1 MGKFNKIYVLSI
13 QLNNEMEA
21 TPFYLPIPILALLPS
36 LVAIMLYE
44 SFEAFVQGFQ
54 AMDSKAPETVKV
66 HLILA
71 PTGSGKTTRFI
82 AGMVRKYPDVLF
94 VLCLPRVLACN
105 VAYYLRSEYGLNVCV
120 KNGKCKGRPT
130 ASTQVLIMT
139 YQSAANAFVSGNIKD
154 FACGRQ
160 VSLIFDECH
169 ETCAQATLLFKVMAG
184 LFSKRP
190 KFLHSLICISAT
202 MDAEELSKR
211 LGGVDPSQIQ
221 VSQIEAPAKSFKKGE
236 TYIIPISVGNFVE
249 DENDEEQ
256 DEQQDPFHV
265 VLRTYCSIFEEHVVR
280 IIEQSDTPLSASTV
294 VICAG
299 IKSANSIQE
308 RLSATLVKGRKL
320 PVVIWNTFVQSECPI
335 EDKDLPKYHLIILGS
350 HMKLASSITFPKCC
364 RLFISHV
371 MQVATQNLTNST
383 TVLNLAIIPNSVEQ
397 QSVGRGNRDCA
408 TEAFIFPII
417 FPDGFEHPPRLDYPQ
432 PEPVSQFMLDF
443 IDAKISGP
451 AKMAQLLEKY
461 RISNATATS
470 LFYSHAPIDLL
481 LAIHSYSR
489 IQVSKENKKFF
500 ELSIN
505 LLRGFTQACAYISN
519 GAFQIRRNQ
528 ETVRNDTEF
537 ARLLGFFLIDVVN
550 RIIDAPVTRS
560 DKDWNTFFQ
569 SPVDIQKW
577 VSEIRELILG
587 DGLGHFRINGE
598 PKMVTPQ
605 LLSKVLNF
613 TRQYAPEI
621 SPFFMKEQCDKM
633 YVMKPD
639 EDSGKPTIGASKF
652 CGPVLLPFG
661 TIITGGGDPLFPMF
675 FLELPPVVVKN
686 DEKMEDLSTASGG
699 CCAAPAQVIPT
710 SRPYASGGG
719 SAVPA
724 QVRPSQM
731 GSAYESEFQKF
742 VKQFREP
749 HVIEK
754 LRDLMNCIPCN
765 TEFTPESFLN
775 PTKYPNGIL
784 PENVKTYQT
793 DLKAVNKQ
801 YSLLTFLQELGLMRM
816 NPNGKYQRNF

>member
-1 MGKFNKIYVLSI
+1 
-13 QLNNEMEA
+13 
-21 TPFYLPIPILALLPS
+21 
-36 LVAIMLYE
+36 
-44 SFEAFVQGFQ
+44 
-54 AMDSKAPETVKV
+54 
-66 HLILA
+66 
-71 PTGSGKTTRFI
+71 
-82 AGMVRKYPDVLF
+82 
-94 VLCLPRVLACN
+94 
-105 VAYYLRSEYGLNVCV
+105 
-120 KNGKCKGRPT
+120 
-130 ASTQVLIMT
+130 
-139 YQSAANAFVSGNIKD
+139 
-154 FACGRQ
+154 
-160 VSLIFDECH
+160 
-169 ETCAQATLLFKVMAG
+169 
-184 LFSKRP
+184 
-190 KFLHSLICISAT
+190 

-221 VSQIEAPAKSFKKGE
+221 VSQIEAPAKSFEKGE

-249 DENDEEQ
+249 DEHNEEKDDQ
-256 DEQQDPFHV
+256 QEQDPFHV
-265 VLRTYCSIFEEHVVR
+265 MLRTYCSIFDEHVIG

-335 EDKDLPKYHLIILGS
+335 EDKDLPKYHLIIIGS
-350 HMKLASSITFPKCC
+350 HMKLSSSITFSN
-364 RLFISHV
+364 LNLLIISDV
-371 MQVATQNLTNST
+371 MQVATPNLTNST
-383 TVLNLAIIPNSVEQ
+383 TVLNLGIIPESVKK
-397 QSVGRGNRDCA
+397 QSVGRADRTCK
-408 TEAFIFPII
+408 TMKFILPIV

-432 PEPVSQFMLDF
+432 PEPVSQFMLDC
-443 IDAKISGP
+443 IDARISGP
-451 AKMAQLLEKY
+451 AKMAEFAVKY
-461 RISNATATS
+461 QMSNATATT

-505 LLRGFTQACAYISN
+505 LLRAFTQACAYISN
-519 GAFQIRRNQ
+519 GAFQVRRNQ

-537 ARLLGFFLIDVVN
+537 ARLLGFFLLDVVN
-550 RIIDAPVTRS
+550 RIIGAPLTRS

-569 SPVDIQKW
+569 QYVDIQNG
-577 VSEIRELILG
+577 VYEITQLILG
-587 DGLGHFRINGE
+587 DGLGRFSFNGK
-598 PKMVTPQ
+598 PKTVTPQ
-605 LLSKVLNF
+605 LLSEVLNF
-613 TRQYAPEI
+613 TRQYEPRVV
-621 SPFFMKEQCDKM
+621 PFFEKQCDKM

-639 EDSGKPTIGASKF
+639 EDTGKPTIGASKF

-661 TIITGGGDPLFPMF
+661 TIITGGGDPLFPMV
-675 FLELPPVVVKN
+675 FLEIPPVVEKET
-686 DEKMEDLSTASGG
+686 DELSA
-699 CCAAPAQVIPT
+699 
-710 SRPYASGGG
+710 GGG

-724 QVRPSQM
+724 QVRPSQRLSASGG
-731 GSAYESEFQKF
+731 GSAENLEFLNF
-742 VKQFREP
+742 VKKFREP